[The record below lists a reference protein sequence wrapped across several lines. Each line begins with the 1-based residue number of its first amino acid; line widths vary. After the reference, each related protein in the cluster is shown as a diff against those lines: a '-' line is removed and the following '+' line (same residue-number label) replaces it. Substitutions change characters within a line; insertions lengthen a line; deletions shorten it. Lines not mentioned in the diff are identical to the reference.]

1 MLSPLLGALATA
13 GVLGVT
19 HAIEPD
25 HVAGISSVTSDAGS
39 PRLSAL
45 VGACFSAGHVVLVV
59 AWLAVGYLA
68 LGLTEYPP
76 VFDVIG
82 TAGVALLLGVL
93 GVGMTIGGL
102 RTLRYEHDH
111 DGGTEPHTHLP
122 LPIDV
127 AAETTWTHCHEH
139 SMREYLETGI
149 LGALFTL
156 SPPVSMILFAST
168 LMPNYGVGVIGLAVL
183 VYAIGITATMS
194 LIGAGVGTAFGAT
207 APSPRA
213 YGALRSVAGVV
224 VVGFAAW
231 TALGMAPLGLA

>member
-76 VFDVIG
+76 VFDVVG
-82 TAGVALLLGVL
+82 TVGVTLLLGVL

-111 DGGTEPHTHLP
+111 DGETEPHTHLP
-122 LPIDV
+122 LPINVTGGNTASHRHD
-127 AAETTWTHCHEH
+127 H

-156 SPPVSMILFAST
+156 SPPLSMIVFAST
-168 LMPNYGVGVIGLAVL
+168 LLPNYGLGAIGLAVL
-183 VYAIGITATMS
+183 VYAIGITAMMS
-194 LIGAGVGTAFGAT
+194 LIGAGVGTVFGKT

-213 YGALRSVAGVV
+213 HGALRSIAGLA

-231 TALGMAPLGLA
+231 TALGVVPLGLA